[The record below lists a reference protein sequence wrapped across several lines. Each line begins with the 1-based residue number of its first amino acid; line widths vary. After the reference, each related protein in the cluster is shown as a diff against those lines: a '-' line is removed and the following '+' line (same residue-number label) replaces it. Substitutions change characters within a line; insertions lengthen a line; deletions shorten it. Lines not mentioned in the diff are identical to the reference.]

1 MTGLTTQFHHKTMQC
16 STFSIENLYFVHSSV
31 CNWPCLLTI
40 TVLFPP
46 AESWCIAWCYHHS
59 GLPIQTLAWLLKRSS
74 TALFRLLANPGLI
87 WYDQSWHLI
96 LSSPQLLPFCQP
108 DAYVI
113 FVFLLTPAPFS
124 WHQKHTNSRF
134 VDTKM
139 HKIQDFRTKTH

>member
-16 STFSIENLYFVHSSV
+16 STFRKLIFCSFL
-31 CNWPCLLTI
+31 CPQLT
-40 TVLFPP
+40 LPSDHNSPLSPP